1 MKKRLFFF
9 ILISF
14 SLLAYGCD
22 SKNKKNQTVN
32 DSTPTSTTTSEIN
45 QIKLSKEYL
54 LGRWQSTEQDWP
66 MEINVYENPET
77 NQLELNILSPED
89 AAGIFKTTSGYSSFS
104 SVDNSVRYKF
114 ALYDNHLTMVKII
127 TSDNPKEVGAIRPW
141 NLEKISSD

>member
-66 MEINVYENPET
+66 MEINIYENPEN
-77 NQLELNILSPED
+77 NQLELTILAPED
-89 AAGIFKTTSGYSSFS
+89 AAGTFKTTSGYSSFS

-127 TSDNPKEVGAIRPW
+127 ASDNPKEVGAIRPW